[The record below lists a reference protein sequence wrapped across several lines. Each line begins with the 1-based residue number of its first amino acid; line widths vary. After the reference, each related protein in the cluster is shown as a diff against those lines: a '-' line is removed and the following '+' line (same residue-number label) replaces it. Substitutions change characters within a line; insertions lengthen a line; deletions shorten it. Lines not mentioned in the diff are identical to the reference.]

1 MSWLSIIY
9 ISLFISIIINIATI
23 WYAAKMVKELMSV
36 SATVEEMFEDID
48 IFVSHL
54 KGVYELEAF
63 YGDETLGN
71 LLSHSVMLK
80 EEIQKYKLSFSLIEE
95 GEESENDERFSPSP
109 PP

>member
-36 SATVEEMFEDID
+36 SATVEEMFEDI
-48 IFVSHL
+48 
-54 KGVYELEAF
+54 
-63 YGDETLGN
+63 
-71 LLSHSVMLK
+71 K